1 MSTDSGSVRDVRPPR
16 SQQIVRRVK
25 EQMGGQDLSNQELGQ
40 RTGIHRVTIG
50 RSLGGHRQF
59 TIDELELIADAL
71 GVDFDWLITGN
82 GSPAGPV
89 PPAGFEPAAFRSE
102 EQPSKTLADVL
113 IFPQSKTR
121 TAYEPVTVERHPT
134 ATLAPLLRIN
144 R

>member
-1 MSTDSGSVRDVRPPR
+1 M
-16 SQQIVRRVK
+16 Q
-25 EQMGGQDLSNQELGQ
+25 
-40 RTGIHRVTIG
+40 TGIARVTLYRRLSG
-50 RSLGGHRQF
+50 ALPF
-59 TIDELELIADAL
+59 TVDELELIADAL
-71 GVDFDWLITGN
+71 RVDFDWLITGS

-102 EQPSKTLADVL
+102 EHPSKTLADVL

-121 TAYEPVTVERHPT
+121 TAYEPVTVEHHPV